1 MGSPTDDDLTRI
13 ECKLAELI
21 GCLQEPFGCKRDRA
35 EQKVRG
41 CGAPSLMKVA
51 SELQWRA

>member
-41 CGAPSLMKVA
+41 WGAPSLMKVA